1 MVSCSVVGV
10 GQITVAPSTVKVE
23 VDAGRTTGPY
33 KNVWSYF
40 GADEPN
46 FVYATNGKTLLHE
59 LAGLSGAP
67 VYVRL
72 HNLLTTG
79 DGSGS
84 LKWGRRMRIAR
95 MRRKAGVRLDDY
107 GQDI

>member
-1 MVSCSVVGV
+1 MRFESLSLVAMMARCFAVGV
-10 GQITVAPSTVKVE
+10 GQDTVASSIVNVE

-33 KNVWSYF
+33 KSVWSYF

-46 FVYATNGKTLLHE
+46 YTYSPNGQTLLHE
-59 LAGLSGAP
+59 LAGLGAAP

-79 DGSGS
+79 DGTGP
-84 LKWGRRMRIAR
+84 LKWGS
-95 MRRKAGVRLDDY
+95 
-107 GQDI
+107 